1 MSVFKYHAFIFLM
14 RPPRWRT
21 EHYCNEKYI
30 MFLLKFIIVLLSKS
44 LELDRSALD
53 LQTDRHWILI

>member
-21 EHYCNEKYI
+21 EQYFPKARWNPYSRI
-30 MFLLKFIIVLLSKS
+30 
-44 LELDRSALD
+44 LEHAENHF
-53 LQTDRHWILI
+53 QCAFNVTQQ